1 MNKNK
6 IIISSLLLFFLM
18 PVVSYAAPA
27 TILYFSEHE
36 QGSDE
41 VLITMTITNQYLRID
56 DRLIKKSNQETE
68 ENKGFVLFDRKNK
81 EIYSVS
87 SEEQQI
93 IKIKH
98 VAVTIPSPIEL
109 KLNTLSLDR
118 DKNAPLIEGKKIQH
132 KQIYV
137 NDKLCSNII
146 TVPGLMP
153 DAVTA
158 LKSFNQVLAGQQ
170 TETLRYIPGDL
181 HEACDLARHS
191 FYPQSHLEN
200 GFPMMMQTIGESGKI
215 EDIKSTRVLIDFKEK
230 DVSDDFFALPEYDI
244 VKIN

>member
-1 MNKNK
+1 MNTNK
-6 IIISSLLLFFLM
+6 IIISSLLLLFFM
-18 PVVSYAAPA
+18 PIVSYAAPA

-41 VLITMTITNQYLRID
+41 VLITMTITEQYLRID
-56 DRLIKKSNQETE
+56 DRLIKTSNQETE

-87 SEEQQI
+87 YEEQQI
-93 IKIKH
+93 IKIKYA
-98 VAVTIPSPIEL
+98 AVTIPSPIKL
-109 KLNTLSLDR
+109 KLNILSLKS
-118 DKNAPLIEGKKIQH
+118 DKNAPLIKGKKTQQ

-137 NDKLCSNII
+137 NDKLCSNMI
-146 TVPGLMP
+146 TIPGLMP

-158 LKSFNQVLAGQQ
+158 LKNFNQVLAGQQ
-170 TETLRYIPGDL
+170 AETLRYIPGDP

-200 GFPMMMQTIGESGKI
+200 GFPMVMQTIGESGKI
-215 EDIKSTRVLIDFKEK
+215 EDVKSTRVLLDFKQQ
-230 DVSDDFFALPEYDI
+230 VIADDFFSLPEYDI
-244 VKIN
+244 FKIN